1 MSRVVGE
8 AEVREVTIGDIGVIT
23 VLGLL
28 VLLVITATVIFSVT
42 ALDNWLDG
50 IISRKIKKMLG
61 E

>member
-1 MSRVVGE
+1 MVEGG
-8 AEVREVTIGDIGVIT
+8 EVRRMTIGDIGVIG

-28 VLLVITATVIFSVT
+28 VLLVVTATAIFSVT

-50 IISRKIKKMLG
+50 IISRKIKKMIG

>member
-1 MSRVVGE
+1 M
-8 AEVREVTIGDIGVIT
+8 TIGDIGIIT